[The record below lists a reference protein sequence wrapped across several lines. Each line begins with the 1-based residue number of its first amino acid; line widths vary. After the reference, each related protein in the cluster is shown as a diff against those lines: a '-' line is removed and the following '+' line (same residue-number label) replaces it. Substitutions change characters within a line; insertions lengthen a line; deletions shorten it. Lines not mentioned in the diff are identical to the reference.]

1 MAERAKPRL
10 IPLDSKP
17 QRTRKSIYK
26 DLVTEFANDP
36 TMTYAQLADVKPTA
50 IVSVKK
56 AILTLGLTDI
66 TAFTSSGRVI
76 LEKTGKKS
84 GGKG

>member
-1 MAERAKPRL
+1 MADKPKPRL
-10 IPLDSKP
+10 VPLDSKP

-26 DLVTEFANDP
+26 ELVSEFANDD
-36 TMTYAQLADVKPTA
+36 TMMYAQLADVRPTA

-56 AILTLGLTDI
+56 AIATLGLTDI
-66 TAFTSSGRVI
+66 TAFTSNGTVV
-76 LEKTGKKS
+76 LEKTGTR